1 MNRTPSIRP
10 VTYAALISI
19 PLAGAGIVWLWET
32 VIAEGGKLSAAEDIF
47 LDLLIG
53 IVILF
58 ALGWPLLWR
67 QSRDRER
74 YHREIEEEKNKL
86 DTAVRHM
93 SQGLVMF
100 DAAHRVVLCNPRY
113 LELHGVSPAI
123 VKPGLSFRD
132 LLIHRKEIGSYLGD
146 VDELCDTIS
155 MSLAEGKT
163 MSLVA
168 ETSRDHFVQIV
179 NVPMVG
185 GGWVAMH
192 EDVTERQQL
201 LKARDRAEEAER
213 EQKLQLDTALKN
225 MVHGLCMFD
234 GEGRIILF
242 NRRYPEMMGLSAQY
256 LRGRSLLDVF
266 KHRKSNGDFTGDPA
280 MELARIVHDVR
291 QGKFTV
297 NERTRAD
304 GMTLRVMDQPVDGG
318 GWIATFEDVTEQ
330 RRAEHERD
338 RGRSFLDMI
347 IDNVPSAIFVK
358 NAVDRK
364 YVRTNQAGERL
375 WGIPRQAV
383 IGNTA
388 AAVFPDAEAAGIKIR
403 DDELLH
409 SGRALFDEREI
420 QTPGRGMRS
429 ILSRRLIIRD
439 ECGEAQFILGVVD
452 DVTERKAA
460 EARIAHLAH
469 YDSLTNLPNRT
480 LFREQLEKELSFVR
494 RGGQLAVF
502 YIDLDHFKGINDTL
516 GHPVGDDL
524 LKEVAVRLSGCLRE
538 ADLIARLGGD
548 EFAIV
553 QTKIGNAKE
562 TEIFALRLR
571 EVIAGTPYDLNG
583 HLTTTDLSIGIALAP
598 GDGTEIDD
606 LVKHA
611 DLALYGAKAEGR
623 GNYRYYD
630 PEMNARMKRR
640 RALEI
645 DLRSALA
652 NDEFVLHYQPLI
664 KLQTGEIT
672 GCEALLRWRHPELGM
687 IPPIDFVSVAEET
700 GLINAVGNW
709 VLRQA
714 CIEAMTWPS
723 HVSVAVNVSPVQFRN
738 PALPLSIVA
747 GLEESGLPAR
757 RLELEITESV
767 LMQNNAATLAALH
780 HFHDLG
786 VRISMD
792 DFGTGY
798 SSLSYLRSFPFDK
811 IKIDRSFIEDLAKGA
826 EAVAIVQAIL
836 DLASALHMKTTAE
849 GVETNEQKELLEAI
863 GCNEVQGFLF
873 SHPLPASG
881 IAKLFNLKERPIKAA

>member
-1 MNRTPSIRP
+1 M
-10 VTYAALISI
+10 
-19 PLAGAGIVWLWET
+19 
-32 VIAEGGKLSAAEDIF
+32 
-47 LDLLIG
+47 
-53 IVILF
+53 
-58 ALGWPLLWR
+58 
-67 QSRDRER
+67 
-74 YHREIEEEKNKL
+74 
-86 DTAVRHM
+86 
-93 SQGLVMF
+93 
-100 DAAHRVVLCNPRY
+100 
-113 LELHGVSPAI
+113 
-123 VKPGLSFRD
+123 
-132 LLIHRKEIGSYLGD
+132 IHRKEIGSYLGD
-146 VDELCDTIS
+146 VDELCDTIAV
-155 MSLAEGKT
+155 SLAEGKT

-179 NVPMVG
+179 NVPMAD

-234 GEGRIILF
+234 GGGRIVLF
-242 NRRYPEMMGLSAQY
+242 NRRYPEMMGISAEY

-266 KHRKSNGDFTGDPA
+266 NHRKSNGDFTGGPVT
-280 MELARIVHDVR
+280 ELARIVHDVR

-304 GMTLRVMDQPVDGG
+304 GMTLRVMDQPVAGG

-375 WGIPRQAV
+375 WGISRQAA

-388 AAVFPDAEAAGIKIR
+388 AAVFPNVEAAGIKVR
-403 DDELLH
+403 DDALLH
-409 SGRALFDEREI
+409 SGQALFDEREI

-429 ILSRRLIIRD
+429 IFSRRLIIRD
-439 ECGEAQFILGVVD
+439 ERGEPQFILGVVD

-524 LKEVAVRLSGCLRE
+524 LKEVALRLSGCLRE
-538 ADLIARLGGD
+538 TDLIARLGGD

-553 QTKIGNAKE
+553 QTKIRNAKE

-571 EVIAGTPYDLNG
+571 EAITGTPYDLNG
-583 HLTTTDLSIGIALAP
+583 HLTTTDLSVGIALAP

-645 DLRSALA
+645 DLRSALT
-652 NDEFVLHYQPLI
+652 NDEFVLHYQPLVR
-664 KLQTGEIT
+664 L
-672 GCEALLRWRHPELGM
+672 ARSR
-687 IPPIDFVSVAEET
+687 V
-700 GLINAVGNW
+700 
-709 VLRQA
+709 
-714 CIEAMTWPS
+714 
-723 HVSVAVNVSPVQFRN
+723 
-738 PALPLSIVA
+738 
-747 GLEESGLPAR
+747 AR
-757 RLELEITESV
+757 RCCAGGIR
-767 LMQNNAATLAALH
+767 N
-780 HFHDLG
+780 
-786 VRISMD
+786 
-792 DFGTGY
+792 
-798 SSLSYLRSFPFDK
+798 
-811 IKIDRSFIEDLAKGA
+811 
-826 EAVAIVQAIL
+826 
-836 DLASALHMKTTAE
+836 SA
-849 GVETNEQKELLEAI
+849 
-863 GCNEVQGFLF
+863 
-873 SHPLPASG
+873 
-881 IAKLFNLKERPIKAA
+881 